1 MGKFSDTKYINT
13 IDNLVSATKDKIN
26 NPYYKFSDK
35 KPTKVTYYTQNVE
48 KSTLDEA
55 SGLYEAHLGSKS
67 PFKFNKI
74 KDFVLYGIDRI
85 NVEYDVGE
93 FGAESNPI
101 TGNCI
106 LLPNTIVPKDGDFF
120 SISYVKENLLFKV
133 NSISPD
139 TLDNGANI
147 YSIEYALEKVDMID
161 TIESQV
167 AKTYRFIVDNVGTE
181 FKAIIQDCDYDLINN
196 LEALVDNLIIKFTNI
211 FFNDKLQT
219 FVCNHDGWNMYD
231 PFLIEFM
238 KRNNILSFGEEYV
251 YVSHAT
257 CTNKTFGMDYL
268 KTFFYALENPTKRIN
283 YNTTGTADLIQD
295 PNSLFST
302 RLQEYYMINHVDYT
316 PYKIRINLFDMD
328 VVEHIRDNKMYIK
341 DDEKEYYNLWIAYFN
356 NSDDFIKGD
365 LIDLLNKIEFMDNL
379 KYFYALPISIF
390 IIEKGIMK
398 LLAR

>member
-48 KSTLDEA
+48 KSTLDQA
-55 SGLYEAHLGSKS
+55 SGLYEAHLGSNS

-101 TGNCI
+101 TGSCI

-147 YSIEYALEKVDMID
+147 YSIDYALEKIDMID

-167 AKTYRFIVDNVGTE
+167 AKTYRFIVDNIGTE
-181 FKAIIQDCDYDLINN
+181 FKTIIQDCDYDLISN
-196 LEALVDNLIIKFTNI
+196 LESLVDNLIIKFNNI

-231 PFLIEFM
+231 PFLIEFL

-251 YVSHAT
+251 YVSHAA

-268 KTFFYALENPTKRIN
+268 KTFFYALENPTKKIS

-295 PNSLFST
+295 PNSLFAT
-302 RLQEYYMINHVDYT
+302 RIQEYYMINHVDYT

-328 VVEHIRDNKMYIK
+328 VVEHIRDNKMYPK

-356 NSDDFIKGD
+356 NNDDFIKGD

>member
-101 TGNCI
+101 TGSCI

-167 AKTYRFIVDNVGTE
+167 AKTYRFIVDNIGTE

-302 RLQEYYMINHVDYT
+302 RLQEYYMINHVDYA

-328 VVEHIRDNKMYIK
+328 VVEHIRDNKMYVK

-356 NSDDFIKGD
+356 NNDDFIKGD

-379 KYFYALPISIF
+379 KCFYALPIAIF

>member
-93 FGAESNPI
+93 FGTESNPI

-167 AKTYRFIVDNVGTE
+167 AKTYRFIVDNIGTE
-181 FKAIIQDCDYDLINN
+181 FKAIIQDCDYDLIDN

-328 VVEHIRDNKMYIK
+328 VVEHIRDNKMYVK

-356 NSDDFIKGD
+356 NNDDFIKED

-379 KYFYALPISIF
+379 KYFYALPIAIF